1 MIKKKDIIK
10 NELLKGIIS
19 VRINTLWRMLSLK
32 CHGEGLPAPNDEG
45 ATGKYDNKGAIFIPG
60 GLIYQDVDENEIV
73 YHRQSEFSSAL
84 FRNQIRSAMQYDNAT
99 LLFQDGIAKGINLDS
114 GFFSKAARTINI
126 FKKAAF
132 RRKKKI
138 SPKILMQLDS
148 EDIIKSHCPT

>member
-1 MIKKKDIIK
+1 
-10 NELLKGIIS
+10 
-19 VRINTLWRMLSLK
+19 
-32 CHGEGLPAPNDEG
+32 
-45 ATGKYDNKGAIFIPG
+45 
-60 GLIYQDVDENEIV
+60 
-73 YHRQSEFSSAL
+73 
-84 FRNQIRSAMQYDNAT
+84 MQYDNAT